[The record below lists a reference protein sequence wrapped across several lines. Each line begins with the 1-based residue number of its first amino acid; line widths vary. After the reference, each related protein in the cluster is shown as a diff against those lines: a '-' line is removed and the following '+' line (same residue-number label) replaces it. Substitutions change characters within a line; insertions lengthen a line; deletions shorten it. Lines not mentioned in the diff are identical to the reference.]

1 MNKKVLDRINVIA
14 DIYTT
19 SNREQK
25 AIEELIELLNALMH
39 RDKLNTLE
47 EFADVIITMIQV
59 LKKYDLKIDS
69 LDRWIE
75 YKVSRTEKVIESNEW
90 YTNYRWSYWRVKS

>member
-1 MNKKVLDRINVIA
+1 MNKKVLDRINTIA

-25 AIEELIELLNALMH
+25 AVEELIELLNALMH

-59 LKKYDLKIDS
+59 LRKYDLKIDS
-69 LDRWIE
+69 LDNWIE
-75 YKVSRTEKVIESNEW
+75 FKVSRTEKRVQGNE
-90 YTNYRWSYWRVKS
+90 

>member
-1 MNKKVLDRINVIA
+1 MNKKVLDRINAIA

-25 AIEELIELLNALMH
+25 ALEELIELLNALMH

-59 LKKYDLKIDS
+59 LKKYDLKLDS

-75 YKVSRTEKVIESNEW
+75 YKVSRTEKRIQGNE
-90 YTNYRWSYWRVKS
+90 

>member
-1 MNKKVLDRINVIA
+1 MNEKVLNRLNDIA

-25 AIEELIELLNALMH
+25 AVEELIELLNALMH

-59 LKKYDLKIDS
+59 LRKYDLKIDS

-75 YKVSRTEKVIESNEW
+75 FKVSRTESRIKDNE
-90 YTNYRWSYWRVKS
+90 

>member
-1 MNKKVLDRINVIA
+1 MNEKVLNRINEIA

-25 AIEELIELLNALMH
+25 AVEELIELLNAIMH

-59 LKKYDLKIDS
+59 LRKYDLRIDS

-75 YKVSRTEKVIESNEW
+75 YKLDRTEKRLKSND
-90 YTNYRWSYWRVKS
+90 

>member
-1 MNKKVLDRINVIA
+1 MNKKVLDRINAIA
-14 DIYTT
+14 DIYET

-25 AIEELIELLNALMH
+25 AVEELIELLNALMH

-59 LKKYDLKIDS
+59 LKKYDLKLDS

-75 YKVSRTEKVIESNEW
+75 FKVTRTESRLKSNE
-90 YTNYRWSYWRVKS
+90 

>member
-1 MNKKVLDRINVIA
+1 MNTKVLDRINAIA

-25 AIEELIELLNALMH
+25 AIEELIELLNGLTH
-39 RDKLNTLE
+39 RNKLNTLE

-59 LKKYDLKIDS
+59 LKKYDLKLDS

-75 YKVSRTEKVIESNEW
+75 YKVSRTEKRIQGNE
-90 YTNYRWSYWRVKS
+90 

>member
-1 MNKKVLDRINVIA
+1 MNKKVLDRINTIA

-25 AIEELIELLNALMH
+25 AVEELIELLNALMH

-47 EFADVIITMIQV
+47 EFADVIITMVQV

-75 YKVSRTEKVIESNEW
+75 YKVSRTEKRIESNE
-90 YTNYRWSYWRVKS
+90 

>member
-1 MNKKVLDRINVIA
+1 MNKKVLDRINAIA

-25 AIEELIELLNALMH
+25 AVEELIELLNALMH

-47 EFADVIITMIQV
+47 EFADVIITMIQI

-75 YKVSRTEKVIESNEW
+75 YKVSRTEKRLQGNE
-90 YTNYRWSYWRVKS
+90 

>member
-1 MNKKVLDRINVIA
+1 MNKKVLDRINAIS

-25 AIEELIELLNALMH
+25 AIEELIELLNGLTH

-47 EFADVIITMIQV
+47 EFADVIITMVQV

-75 YKVSRTEKVIESNEW
+75 YKVSRTEKRIESNE
-90 YTNYRWSYWRVKS
+90 

>member
-1 MNKKVLDRINVIA
+1 MNKKVLDRINAIA
-14 DIYTT
+14 DIYET

-25 AIEELIELLNALMH
+25 AVEELIELLNALMH

-47 EFADVIITMIQV
+47 EFADVIITMVQV

-75 YKVSRTEKVIESNEW
+75 YKVSRTEKRIQGNE
-90 YTNYRWSYWRVKS
+90 

>member
-1 MNKKVLDRINVIA
+1 MNRKVLDRINAIA

-25 AIEELIELLNALMH
+25 AVEELIELLNALMH

-69 LDRWIE
+69 LDRWVE
-75 YKVSRTEKVIESNEW
+75 YKVSRTEKRLQGNE
-90 YTNYRWSYWRVKS
+90 

>member
-1 MNKKVLDRINVIA
+1 MNKKVLDRINTIA

-25 AIEELIELLNALMH
+25 AVEELIELLNALMH

-47 EFADVIITMIQV
+47 EFADVIITMVQV

-75 YKVSRTEKVIESNEW
+75 YKVSRTEKRIKNNE
-90 YTNYRWSYWRVKS
+90 

>member
-1 MNKKVLDRINVIA
+1 MNKKVLDRINAIA
-14 DIYTT
+14 DIYET

-25 AIEELIELLNALMH
+25 AVEELIELLNALMH

-47 EFADVIITMIQV
+47 EFADVIITMVQV
-59 LKKYDLKIDS
+59 LKKYDLKLDS

-75 YKVSRTEKVIESNEW
+75 YKVSRTEKRIQGNE
-90 YTNYRWSYWRVKS
+90 

>member
-25 AIEELIELLNALMH
+25 AVEELIELLNALMH

-47 EFADVIITMIQV
+47 EFADVIITMVQV
-59 LKKYDLKIDS
+59 LRKYNLKIDS
-69 LDRWIE
+69 LDKWIE
-75 YKVSRTEKVIESNEW
+75 YKVDRTEKRLKANE
-90 YTNYRWSYWRVKS
+90 

>member
-1 MNKKVLDRINVIA
+1 MNKKVLDRINTIA

-25 AIEELIELLNALMH
+25 AVEELIELLNALMH

-69 LDRWIE
+69 LDKWIE
-75 YKVSRTEKVIESNEW
+75 YKVSRTEKRLQGNE
-90 YTNYRWSYWRVKS
+90 

>member
-1 MNKKVLDRINVIA
+1 MNKKVLDRINAIA
-14 DIYTT
+14 DIYET

-25 AIEELIELLNALMH
+25 AVEELIELLNALMH

-47 EFADVIITMIQV
+47 EFADVIVTMIQV

-69 LDRWIE
+69 LDKWIE
-75 YKVSRTEKVIESNEW
+75 YKLDRTEKRLKGNE
-90 YTNYRWSYWRVKS
+90 

>member
-1 MNKKVLDRINVIA
+1 MNKKVLDRINTIA

-25 AIEELIELLNALMH
+25 AVEELIELLNALMH

-47 EFADVIITMIQV
+47 EFADVIVTMLQV

-75 YKVSRTEKVIESNEW
+75 YKVSRTEKRIQGNE
-90 YTNYRWSYWRVKS
+90 

>member
-25 AIEELIELLNALMH
+25 AMEELIELLNGLTH

-47 EFADVIITMIQV
+47 EFADVIITMVQV
-59 LKKYDLKIDS
+59 LRKYDLRIDS

-75 YKVSRTEKVIESNEW
+75 YKVNRTEERLKINE
-90 YTNYRWSYWRVKS
+90 

>member
-1 MNKKVLDRINVIA
+1 MNEKVLNRINAIA

-25 AIEELIELLNALMH
+25 AVEELIELLNALMH

-47 EFADVIITMIQV
+47 EFADVIITMVQV
-59 LKKYDLKIDS
+59 LRKYDLRIDS
-69 LDRWIE
+69 LDKWVE
-75 YKVSRTEKVIESNEW
+75 YKLDRTEKRLKDNE
-90 YTNYRWSYWRVKS
+90 

>member
-25 AIEELIELLNALMH
+25 AVEELIELLNALMH
-39 RDKLNTLE
+39 RDKLNTLK
-47 EFADVIITMIQV
+47 EFADVIITMVQV
-59 LKKYDLKIDS
+59 LRKYNLKIDS
-69 LDRWIE
+69 LDKWIE
-75 YKVSRTEKVIESNEW
+75 YKVDRTEKRLKANE
-90 YTNYRWSYWRVKS
+90 

>member
-1 MNKKVLDRINVIA
+1 MNTKVLDRINAIA
-14 DIYTT
+14 DIYET

-25 AIEELIELLNALMH
+25 AVEELIELLNALMH

-59 LKKYDLKIDS
+59 LKKYDLKLDS

-75 YKVSRTEKVIESNEW
+75 YKVSRTEKRIQENE
-90 YTNYRWSYWRVKS
+90 

>member
-1 MNKKVLDRINVIA
+1 MNEKVLNRINAIA

-25 AIEELIELLNALMH
+25 AVEELIELLNALMH

-47 EFADVIITMIQV
+47 EFADVIITMHQV
-59 LKKYDLKIDS
+59 LRKYELKIDS
-69 LDRWIE
+69 LDKWIE
-75 YKVSRTEKVIESNEW
+75 YKVSRTEKRLKGNE
-90 YTNYRWSYWRVKS
+90 

>member
-1 MNKKVLDRINVIA
+1 MNTKVLDRINAIA
-14 DIYTT
+14 DIYET

-25 AIEELIELLNALMH
+25 AVEELIELLNALMH

-59 LKKYDLKIDS
+59 LKKYDLKLDS

-75 YKVSRTEKVIESNEW
+75 YKVSRTEKRIQGNE
-90 YTNYRWSYWRVKS
+90 

>member
-1 MNKKVLDRINVIA
+1 MNKKVLDRINAIA

-25 AIEELIELLNALMH
+25 AIEELIELLNGLTH
-39 RDKLNTLE
+39 KDKLNTLE
-47 EFADVIITMIQV
+47 EFADVIITMVQV
-59 LKKYDLKIDS
+59 LRKYDLKIDS

-75 YKVSRTEKVIESNEW
+75 YKLNRTESRLKGNEW
-90 YTNYRWSYWRVKS
+90 YANYWWSYWRVKS

>member
-1 MNKKVLDRINVIA
+1 MNKKVLDRINAIA

-19 SNREQK
+19 SNREVK
-25 AIEELIELLNALMH
+25 AVEEIIELLNALMH

-47 EFADVIITMIQV
+47 EFADVIITMVQV

-75 YKVSRTEKVIESNEW
+75 YKVSRTEKRIKSNE
-90 YTNYRWSYWRVKS
+90 

>member
-1 MNKKVLDRINVIA
+1 MNKKVLDRINAIA

-19 SNREQK
+19 ANREQK
-25 AIEELIELLNALMH
+25 AIEELIELLNGLTH

-47 EFADVIITMIQV
+47 EFADVIITMVQV
-59 LKKYDLKIDS
+59 LRKYDLKLDS

-75 YKVSRTEKVIESNEW
+75 FKVSRTESRLKGNE
-90 YTNYRWSYWRVKS
+90 

>member
-1 MNKKVLDRINVIA
+1 MNKKVLDRINAIA

-25 AIEELIELLNALMH
+25 AVEELIELLNAIMH

-59 LKKYDLKIDS
+59 LKKYDLKLDS

-75 YKVSRTEKVIESNEW
+75 FKVSRTESRLKENE
-90 YTNYRWSYWRVKS
+90 

>member
-1 MNKKVLDRINVIA
+1 MNKKVLDRINAIA

-25 AIEELIELLNALMH
+25 AIEELVELLNGLTH
-39 RDKLNTLE
+39 RNKLNTLE
-47 EFADVIITMIQV
+47 EFADVIITMVQV
-59 LKKYDLKIDS
+59 LKKYDLKLDS

-75 YKVSRTEKVIESNEW
+75 YKVSRTEKRIQGNE
-90 YTNYRWSYWRVKS
+90 

>member
-14 DIYTT
+14 DIYDT

-25 AIEELIELLNALMH
+25 AVEELIELLNALMH

-47 EFADVIITMIQV
+47 EFADVIITMLQV
-59 LKKYDLKIDS
+59 LRKYNLKIDS

-75 YKVSRTEKVIESNEW
+75 YKITRTEGRIKDNE
-90 YTNYRWSYWRVKS
+90 

>member
-1 MNKKVLDRINVIA
+1 MNKKVLDRINAIA

-25 AIEELIELLNALMH
+25 AIEELIELLNGLTH

-59 LKKYDLKIDS
+59 LKKYNLKIDS
-69 LDRWIE
+69 LDKLIE
-75 YKVSRTEKVIESNEW
+75 YKVDRTEKRLKGNE
-90 YTNYRWSYWRVKS
+90 

>member
-1 MNKKVLDRINVIA
+1 MNKKVLDRINAIS

-25 AIEELIELLNALMH
+25 AVEELIELLNALMH

-47 EFADVIITMIQV
+47 EFADVIITLIQV
-59 LKKYDLKIDS
+59 LKKYDLKLDS

-75 YKVSRTEKVIESNEW
+75 YKVSRTEKRIESNE
-90 YTNYRWSYWRVKS
+90 

>member
-1 MNKKVLDRINVIA
+1 MNKKVLDRINAIA

-25 AIEELIELLNALMH
+25 AMEELIELLNGLAH

-59 LKKYDLKIDS
+59 LRKYDLRIDS
-69 LDRWIE
+69 LDKWVE
-75 YKVSRTEKVIESNEW
+75 YKLDRTEKRLKDNE
-90 YTNYRWSYWRVKS
+90 

>member
-1 MNKKVLDRINVIA
+1 MNKKVLDRINSIA
-14 DIYTT
+14 DIFET

-25 AIEELIELLNALMH
+25 AVEELIELLNALMH
-39 RDKLNTLE
+39 KDKLNTLE

-59 LKKYDLKIDS
+59 LKKYDLKLDS

-75 YKVSRTEKVIESNEW
+75 YKVSRTEKRIQGNE
-90 YTNYRWSYWRVKS
+90 

>member
-1 MNKKVLDRINVIA
+1 MNKKVLDRINAIA
-14 DIYTT
+14 DIYET

-25 AIEELIELLNALMH
+25 AVEELIELLNALMH
-39 RDKLNTLE
+39 REKLNTLE

-59 LKKYDLKIDS
+59 LKKYDLKLDS

-75 YKVSRTEKVIESNEW
+75 YKVSRTEKRIESNE
-90 YTNYRWSYWRVKS
+90 

>member
-1 MNKKVLDRINVIA
+1 MNKKVLDRINAIA
-14 DIYTT
+14 DIHTT
-19 SNREQK
+19 LNREQK
-25 AIEELIELLNALMH
+25 ATEELIELLNAIIH

-47 EFADVIITMIQV
+47 EFADVIITMIQL

-75 YKVSRTEKVIESNEW
+75 YKVSRTEKRIESNEW
-90 YTNYRWSYWRVKS
+90 YAYYR